1 MLSCLPGALSASFW
15 PFLTLKASH
24 VRKNEWLYEENL
36 YVIRVDI
43 LYRLVP
49 QFSIDWYLN
58 SLSIGTSILYRL
70 VPQLTPLDIFFLRCG
85 ALT

>member
-24 VRKNEWLYEENL
+24 VPKNEWLHEENIL
-36 YVIRVDI
+36 RVDI
-43 LYRLVP
+43 LYRLV
-49 QFSIDWYLN
+49 S
-58 SLSIGTSILYRL
+58 
-70 VPQLTPLDIFFLRCG
+70 QLTPLDFYFLRCG